1 MKQKG
6 QDIVE
11 FALLLPLFML
21 LLYGMMYASF
31 FFSDYMTIS
40 GIVRSAAREAAVVP
54 QYDANGD
61 MDPST
66 GLPPSNYDV
75 IAKRYDKVLAET
87 QMITHLYMP
96 QGVTV
101 KYTGENPT
109 NGEPADAV
117 HASVTMKLTD
127 NVLLITAMRNRGMG
141 FVLDGYEIDYY
152 MHSEAED
159 GSSN

>member
-40 GIVRSAAREAAVVP
+40 GIVRSAAREAAVVS
-54 QYDANGD
+54 QFDQNGRPD
-61 MDPST
+61 GD
-66 GLPPSNYDV
+66 GIYPSNYDA

-101 KYTGENPT
+101 KATGANPT
-109 NGEPADAV
+109 NGEPAGAV
-117 HASVTMKLTD
+117 RASVTMKLTD

-141 FVLDGYEIDYY
+141 FILDGYEIDYY
-152 MHSEAED
+152 MHSEIEND
-159 GSSN
+159 N